1 MRQSDVYARAALPL
15 ECFRMYPHSNLISD
29 SLLVNE
35 TIDFLVS
42 VGGTA
47 SAMTVV
53 DYTMNIRNS
62 TPALARLLVADVVSR
77 DSRLAIREDDVV
89 LVEVDHDA
97 IELSETGFVVFD
109 LETTGAK
116 TPPCRVTE
124 IGAYK
129 VQGGKIVGEFH
140 TLVNPEMP
148 IPFFITLLTGIS
160 DDMVRHAPKFADVAD
175 EFLKFIGDS
184 VLVAHNAGFDMR
196 FLNHEVNR
204 LYEDYRVG
212 NPSLCTVQLSRK
224 LLTDVDNHK
233 LKTLAA
239 YFSVELV
246 NHHRANADA
255 LATAKIFINLLT
267 DLQARGI
274 QDLGS
279 ARAFTLKPNYVRPSE
294 ATTGESSG
302 TRYQADAA

>member
-1 MRQSDVYARAALPL
+1 
-15 ECFRMYPHSNLISD
+15 MYPHSNLISD

-47 SAMTVV
+47 SAMAVV
-53 DYTMNIRNS
+53 DYIMNIRNS
-62 TPALARLLVADVVSR
+62 TPALARLLVADLVAR
-77 DSRLAIREDDVV
+77 DSRLSISEDDVE
-89 LVEVDHDA
+89 LVEADHDA
-97 IELSETGFVVFD
+97 IELSSAGFVVFD

-129 VQGGKIVGEFH
+129 VQGGTIVDEFH

-148 IPFFITLLTGIS
+148 IPFFITMLTGIS
-160 DDMVRHAPKFADVAD
+160 DAMVKDAPKFADVAD
-175 EFLKFIGDS
+175 RFLKFIGDS

-196 FLNHEVNR
+196 FLNHEVSR
-204 LYEDYRVG
+204 LFDDCRVG
-212 NPSLCTVQLSRK
+212 NPSICTVQLSRK
-224 LLTDVDNHK
+224 LLPDVDNHK
-233 LKTLAA
+233 LKTLAE

-255 LATAKIFINLLT
+255 LATAKIFINLLS
-267 DLQARGI
+267 DLESRGVR
-274 QDLGS
+274 DLGS
-279 ARAFTLKPNYVRPSE
+279 ARAFSLKPNYVRPSE
-294 ATTGESSG
+294 VTAGEPAAA
-302 TRYQADAA
+302 RYQADAA